1 MTFLSPRQEAF
12 EMADDSKVVAIAD
25 FAHLQSQAA
34 AMPETLPEEGLRLIR
49 AFLRIRD
56 PERRSWL
63 VRQSERLA
71 DLKSTM
77 R

>member
-1 MTFLSPRQEAF
+1 
-12 EMADDSKVVAIAD
+12 MADDSNIVAIKD
-25 FAHLQSQAA
+25 FAHLQSKTV
-34 AMPETLPEEGLRLIR
+34 PESLPEEGLRLIR

-56 PERRSWL
+56 PKRRTWL
-63 VRQSERLA
+63 VRQSEQIA